1 MTSVFKLIRALK
13 VKQKE
18 LFVIKKSIIF
28 MQKEKIHTEI

>member
-18 LFVIKKSIIF
+18 LFVVKKSIKKKK
-28 MQKEKIHTEI
+28 KEKIHTEI